1 MNLFRLSEDVPL
13 VVVVVLVLVPSFFL
27 ANGFLICSRARAH
40 TQKLKAKQTAA
51 DKKNTREGE
60 EEEEEGAWKKKLSE
74 APGIRTHDRNHF
86 MIFILLSINLPYFIL
101 VLLARFF
108 FFFFLISKI
117 WLTFQKI
124 N

>member
-1 MNLFRLSEDVPL
+1 L
-13 VVVVVLVLVPSFFL
+13 L
-27 ANGFLICSRARAH
+27 ARSHTH
-40 TQKLKAKQTAA
+40 TQKLAKQTAA
-51 DKKNTREGE
+51 DKKNTLEGKE

-108 FFFFLISKI
+108 FFFLK
-117 WLTFQKI
+117 T